1 MDRYSDE
8 KIAELLKSRLP
19 DWSLEHVFLARTYET
34 GDWTRTTLLAGA
46 IAYLGEKAFH
56 HPDLFL
62 SYPSLKVL
70 LTTHDAGGI
79 TERDVALAEKIEE
92 LASWKPDFEVFK
104 DAKPW
109 FLRT

>member
-1 MDRYSDE
+1 MERISDE
-8 KIAELLKSRLP
+8 KLAGLLKSRLP
-19 DWSLEHVFLARTYET
+19 TWTQERVYLARTYET

-62 SYPSLKVL
+62 SYPTLKVL

-92 LASWKPDFEVFK
+92 IATWKPDFEVFK
-104 DAKPW
+104 DAKEW
-109 FLRT
+109 F

>member
-1 MDRYSDE
+1 MERISDE
-8 KIAELLKSRLP
+8 KLADVLKSRLP
-19 DWSLEHVFLARTYET
+19 AWTHERVYLARTYET

-46 IAYLGEKAFH
+46 IAFLGEKAFH

-62 SYPSLKVL
+62 SYPTLKVL

-92 LASWKPDFEVFK
+92 IATWKPDFEVFK
-104 DAKPW
+104 EAKAW
-109 FLRT
+109 F